1 MREPEVPTGRFA
13 GVARNMAKKKDWL
26 AGLALGVC
34 LVALAAAF
42 LMSPRMLGQVAAA
55 QGSYS
60 GKYPVFE
67 VDPGWPQLPNN
78 WVLGSVSKV
87 VVDRHD
93 NVWIIHRPRT
103 VGAGKTAAPPVV
115 ELDARG
121 NFAQAWGGEGAGYD
135 WPDAEHNVFVDYKD
149 NVWISGSSPSGQSKT
164 RRSDD
169 MILKF
174 TNNGQFIKQLGGR
187 TTSHGSKDPMSVN
200 KPGDLFVSPK
210 TNELY
215 VADGYGNRRVIVVD
229 ADTLAFKRMWGA
241 FGKPPEDDANSGGP
255 GPSGGPA
262 VAPSA
267 GGGGGGGAA
276 VPVVLDTEGPGS
288 DKFASPVHGV
298 MVSNDDI
305 VYVAD
310 RSNRRLQLFTP
321 AGVYLKQMFVNRA
334 GPASD
339 SVCGLAFSPDK
350 DQQFLYLS
358 DLGNSHIVVVD
369 RKTLQ
374 ILYQFGKR
382 GPQPGNFQGLHHI
395 AMDSK
400 GNLYTAEVAPGA
412 RAQRFNFKGW
422 SATVP
427 PNALTPAELGPKL

>member
-1 MREPEVPTGRFA
+1 
-13 GVARNMAKKKDWL
+13 
-26 AGLALGVC
+26 
-34 LVALAAAF
+34 
-42 LMSPRMLGQVAAA
+42 
-55 QGSYS
+55 
-60 GKYPVFE
+60 
-67 VDPGWPQLPNN
+67 
-78 WVLGSVSKV
+78 VLGSVSKV

-103 VGAGKTAAPPVV
+103 VPTSKTAAPPVV
-115 ELDARG
+115 ELDAKG
-121 NFAQAWGGEGAGYD
+121 KFVQAWGGEGAGYD

-174 TNNGQFIKQLGGR
+174 TNDGKFVKQLGGR
-187 TTSHGSKDPMSVN
+187 TSSHGSKDPASVN
-200 KPGDLFVSPK
+200 KPGDLFVSPN

-215 VADGYGNRRVIVVD
+215 VADGYGNRRVIVFD

-262 VAPSA
+262 VTPGA
-267 GGGGGGGAA
+267 GAGERSGPQA
-276 VPVVLDTEGPGS
+276 LDTEGAGP
-288 DKFASPVHGV
+288 DQFASPVHGV
-298 MVSNDDI
+298 MVSSDNI

-321 AGVYLKQMFVNRA
+321 AGVYLKEMFVNRA

-369 RKTLQ
+369 RKSLQ

-400 GNLYTAEVAPGA
+400 GNLYTAEVAPGN
-412 RAQRFNFKGW
+412 RAQRFNFKGMS
-422 SATVP
+422 SAVP
-427 PNALTPAELGPKL
+427 PNALTAAELAPKP

>member
-1 MREPEVPTGRFA
+1 MRELEVQTGRSV
-13 GVARNMAKKKDWL
+13 GVARSMAKKKEWPV
-26 AGLALGVC
+26 GLALGAFI
-34 LVALAAAF
+34 VALAIAF
-42 LMSPRMLGQVAAA
+42 SVSPGMVGQVAAA
-55 QGSYS
+55 QGPYA
-60 GKYPVFE
+60 GNYPVFE
-67 VDPGWPQLPNN
+67 VDPGWPQLPNG

-103 VGAGKTAAPPVV
+103 VGAGKIAAPPVV
-115 ELDARG
+115 ELDANG
-121 NFAQAWGGEGAGYD
+121 NFVQAWGGEGAGYD

-215 VADGYGNRRVIVVD
+215 VADGYGNRRVIVFD

-262 VAPSA
+262 TAPGA
-267 GGGGGGGAA
+267 GRGGGGGTAL
-276 VPVVLDTEGPGS
+276 PVVLDTEGPGAER
-288 DKFASPVHGV
+288 FASPVHGI

-339 SVCGLAFSPDK
+339 SVCGLAFSPDRE
-350 DQQFLYLS
+350 QQFLYLS

-369 RKTLQ
+369 RKTLA

-412 RAQRFNFKGW
+412 RAQRFNFKGL
-422 SATVP
+422 SSTVP
-427 PNALTPAELGPKL
+427 PNALTAAELAPKP

>member
-1 MREPEVPTGRFA
+1 MREPEVQTGRSV
-13 GVARNMAKKKDWL
+13 GVARSMAKKKEWL
-26 AGLALGVC
+26 AGLALGAFI
-34 LVALAAAF
+34 VALAIAF
-42 LMSPRMLGQVAAA
+42 SVSPRMFGQVAAA
-55 QGSYS
+55 QGSYA
-60 GKYPVFE
+60 GKFPVFE

-115 ELDARG
+115 ELDTRG
-121 NFAQAWGGEGAGYD
+121 NFVQAWGGEGAGYD

-215 VADGYGNRRVIVVD
+215 VADGYGNRRVIVFD

-262 VAPSA
+262 AAPGA
-267 GGGGGGGAA
+267 GGGGAA
-276 VPVVLDTEGPGS
+276 VPAALDTEGPGAE
-288 DKFASPVHGV
+288 KFASPVHGV

-369 RKTLQ
+369 RRTLQ

-382 GPQPGNFQGLHHI
+382 GPQPGDFQGLHHI

-412 RAQRFNFKGW
+412 RAQRFNFKGM
-422 SATVP
+422 SSTVP
-427 PNALTPAELGPKL
+427 PNALTPAELAPKP

>member
-1 MREPEVPTGRFA
+1 MLKKREWLTGAALFA
-13 GVARNMAKKKDWL
+13 FVI
-26 AGLALGVC
+26 GLSVTPRLFGR
-34 LVALAAAF
+34 AAP
-42 LMSPRMLGQVAAA
+42 S
-55 QGSYS
+55 QGPYT
-60 GKYPVFE
+60 GKFPVFA
-67 VDPGWPQLPNN
+67 VDPAWPHLPNN
-78 WVLGSVSKV
+78 WVLGGVSKI

-103 VGAGKTAAPPVV
+103 VPAGKTAAPPVV
-115 ELDARG
+115 EWDARG
-121 NFAQAWGGEGAGYD
+121 NFVQAWGGEGPGYD

-169 MILKF
+169 MIIKF
-174 TNNGQFIKQLGGR
+174 TNKGQFIKQLGGR
-187 TTSHGSKDPMSVN
+187 TTSHGSKDPLSVN

-215 VADGYGNRRVIVVD
+215 VADGYGNRRVIVFD

-262 VAPSA
+262 AAGGA
-267 GGGGGGGAA
+267 GGGAVSRPAA
-276 VPVVLDTEGPGS
+276 LETEGPGP

-310 RSNRRLQLFTP
+310 RANRRLQLFTP
-321 AGVYLKQMFVNRA
+321 EGKYLKEMFVNRA

-350 DQQFLYLS
+350 KQKFLYLS
-358 DLGNSHIVVVD
+358 DLGNSHIVVVE
-369 RKTLQ
+369 RKTLE

-412 RAQRFNFKGW
+412 RAQRFNFEGM
-422 SATVP
+422 STTVP
-427 PNALTPAELGPKL
+427 PNALTPDELATKP

>member
-1 MREPEVPTGRFA
+1 MP
-13 GVARNMAKKKDWL
+13 KKKDWL
-26 AGLALGVC
+26 ASCA
-34 LVALAAAF
+34 LVAFVVASGINPWL
-42 LMSPRMLGQVAAA
+42 LGRVAAGQSLYA
-55 QGSYS
+55 
-60 GKYPVFE
+60 GKYPVFD
-67 VDPGWPQLPNN
+67 VDPNWPQLPNN

-103 VGAGKTAAPPVV
+103 VPASKTAAPPVV
-115 ELDARG
+115 ELDASG
-121 NFAQAWGGEGAGYD
+121 SFVQAWGGEGAGYD
-135 WPDAEHNVFVDYKD
+135 WPDAEHNVFVDYRD

-174 TNNGQFIKQLGGR
+174 TNDGKFIKQLGGR
-187 TTSHGSKDPMSVN
+187 TSSRGSKDSMSVN

-215 VADGYGNRRVIVVD
+215 VADGYGNRRVIVFD

-262 VAPSA
+262 VAPGA
-267 GGGGGGGAA
+267 GGGGGSG
-276 VPVVLDTEGPGS
+276 VVVLDTEGPGAE
-288 DKFASPVHGV
+288 KFASPVHGV

-321 AGVYLKQMFVNRA
+321 GGVYLKEMFVNRA

-369 RKTLQ
+369 RKSLQ

-400 GNLYTAEVAPGA
+400 RNLYTAEVAPGA
-412 RAQRFNFKGW
+412 RVQRFNFKGMS
-422 SATVP
+422 SAVP
-427 PNALTPAELGPKL
+427 PNALTAAELAPKP